1 MALMYCPE
9 CGTKVSDK
17 AVCCPYCGYRSSD
30 NGLST
35 LGSSRPPARLR
46 WNIDAVMDNFD
57 QVFPISL
64 QQRDSFDEVFGK
76 AENLARVA
84 PAFFET
90 MKAFLPRHIKIAET
104 NPAIQK
110 LIDSGVYRFIT
121 DKSGEILPSI
131 YKDNTI
137 VAQVR
142 LRDLILTPDLG
153 PSIINLQTQ
162 MALAQ
167 VLSEIRE
174 VQKGIASLHRELQD
188 DRLALAESAWRQ
200 LQQATLI
207 SDARVRDTM
216 LLNVLSNATNAKS
229 ILQRAFTSQ
238 KNFFDERNPKGG
250 FAKLLDKEAQNFGAE
265 KSSEIFSTLMAITK
279 TVQIE
284 ASAYCLLGEQRAARS
299 SLEQFG
305 HFIRTNKLENR
316 DTLLTLDSYSK
327 TSMKSFIDEFSSIQN
342 KIASLPKETTETQR
356 LPSSISI
363 KQEEKP

>member
-207 SDARVRDTM
+207 SDASM
-216 LLNVLSNATNAKS
+216 LGFDSNFEYTEISNPR
-229 ILQRAFTSQ
+229 ILMDVIAH
-238 KNFFDERNPKGG
+238 E
-250 FAKLLDKEAQNFGAE
+250 
-265 KSSEIFSTLMAITK
+265 
-279 TVQIE
+279 
-284 ASAYCLLGEQRAARS
+284 AARNYKNNES
-299 SLEQFG
+299 FQVIVPRNETVNHINVRS
-305 HFIRTNKLENR
+305 RTC
-316 DTLLTLDSYSK
+316 
-327 TSMKSFIDEFSSIQN
+327 
-342 KIASLPKETTETQR
+342 
-356 LPSSISI
+356 
-363 KQEEKP
+363 